1 MVAGFGAPPG
11 AKLWGPRPSPRTTK
25 VQIVPAPVGGLNL
38 VTPLAATEPAY
49 CLVAT
54 NMVATGQGMRVRS
67 GHSVYAEDVD
77 AAGIRT
83 VIPFEGA
90 AESALFAVSPN
101 GIYDVSAGGAGPWVA
116 DVSFPSSAEP
126 AGWGT
131 WTNFTADS
139 GLHYAFYADEQ
150 NGLYRRLEGGAFAAV
165 TDITGVAETSLVFVT
180 QHMER
185 VWMVEGGTALAWYL
199 DAGSIAGPATSFN
212 FGSKFAHGGTLVGLY
227 SWTVDGGEG
236 VDDHLVAIGSG
247 GDVIIYKGTDPT
259 SAATWSLVGQ
269 YYVGRLPA
277 GRRIAQNEGGDLYI
291 LCQYGV
297 IPLTR
302 LLQGTLVQDAQAQ
315 LSRNISPLIAEAMS
329 LTISSRGWE
338 MRNVPSENAFLVA
351 RPAISGFENL
361 QFALSSHTNGWTTF
375 ESLPYQTGDVW
386 DGSFYIG
393 GADGSVY
400 LLDGNTDVGEAIPFG
415 LLSSFQEYGETG
427 LYHRIQ
433 FMRPVFRS
441 TGSPAY
447 TAEARYDYDDDPP
460 TTSGAA
466 PVISGSLWDVALW
479 DTAVWTSSGS
489 TVQSVV
495 GGTGIGRAMA
505 VALAGTSDSETLFI
519 RTDIMFDSAGPL

>member
-25 VQIVPAPVGGLNL
+25 VQVVPAPVGGLNL
-38 VTPLAATEPAY
+38 VSPLVATEPGY

-54 NMVATGQGMRVRS
+54 NLVATGTGMRVRS
-67 GHSVYAEDVD
+67 GHTTYATDVD
-77 AAGIRT
+77 VDGIRT
-83 VIPFEGA
+83 IIPFQGA

-101 GIYDVSAGGAGPWVA
+101 GIYDVSGGGAGPWA
-116 DVSFPSSAEP
+116 AEVSFPSAADP

-131 WTNFTADS
+131 WTNFAADS

-150 NGLYRRLEGGAFAAV
+150 NGLYRRLEGGTWGAV
-165 TDITGVAETSLVFVT
+165 TDITGVSEATLTFVT

-185 VWMVEGGTALAWYL
+185 VWFAQAGTAVAWYL
-199 DAGSIAGPATSFN
+199 AAGSIAGAATAFN

-247 GDVIIYKGTDPT
+247 GDVVIYKGTDPS
-259 SAATWSLVGQ
+259 SATTWALVGQ

-315 LSRNISPLIAEAMS
+315 LSRNISPLIADAMA

-338 MRNVPSENAFLVA
+338 MRNIPSENAFVVA
-351 RPAISGFENL
+351 RPAIAGFENL

-375 ESLPYQTGDVW
+375 ENLPYQTGEVW

-393 GADGSVY
+393 GSDGTVY
-400 LLDGNTDVGEAIPFG
+400 LFSGNTDLDEAIPFG

-427 LYHRIQ
+427 LYHRVQ

-441 TGSPAY
+441 TGAPSY

-460 TTSGAA
+460 TSPTAT
-466 PVISGSLWDVALW
+466 PVVTGSLWDVALW

-489 TVQSVV
+489 VIQSVI

-505 VALAGTSDSETLFI
+505 IALAGTSDSETLFI
-519 RTDIMFDSAGPL
+519 RTDIMFDTAGPL

>member
-1 MVAGFGAPPG
+1 MVAGFGTPLGTRAWPG
-11 AKLWGPRPSPRTTK
+11 VPLQRTTK
-25 VQIVPAPVGGLNL
+25 VQVVPAPVGGLNL
-38 VTPLAATEPAY
+38 VTPLVATEPSY

-54 NMVATGQGMRVRS
+54 NLVATGQGMRVRS
-67 GHSVYAEDVD
+67 GHTAYASDVD
-77 AAGIRT
+77 LDGIRT

-101 GIYDVSAGGAGPWVA
+101 GIYDVSSGGAGPWVA
-116 DVSFPSSAEP
+116 EVSFPSASEP

-150 NGLYRRLEGGAFAAV
+150 NGLYRRLEGGSFAAV
-165 TDITGVAETSLVFVT
+165 TDITGVSELALTFVT
-180 QHMER
+180 QHMSR
-185 VWMVEGGTALAWYL
+185 VWFVEDGTALAWYL
-199 DAGSIAGPATSFN
+199 VAGNIAGPATSFN
-212 FGSKFAHGGTLVGLY
+212 FGSKFNHGGTLKGLY

-236 VDDHLVAIGSG
+236 IDDHLVAIGSG
-247 GDVIIYKGTDPT
+247 GDVLVYKGTDPT
-259 SAATWSLVGQ
+259 SAATWQLVGQ

-315 LSRNISPLIAEAMS
+315 LSRNISPLIAEAMA

-351 RPAISGFENL
+351 RPAIGGFENL
-361 QFALSSHTNGWTTF
+361 QFSLSSHTNGWTTF
-375 ESLPYQTGDVW
+375 EGLPYQTADVW
-386 DGSFYIG
+386 DGDFYIG
-393 GADGSVY
+393 GADGTVY
-400 LLDGNTDVGEAIPFG
+400 LFAGNVDIDEAIPFG

-427 LYHRIQ
+427 LYHRVQ

-447 TAEARYDYDDDPP
+447 TAEARYDYNTDPP
-460 TTSGAA
+460 TSVSAA
-466 PVISGSLWDVALW
+466 PVLTGSLWDVALW
-479 DTAVWTSSGS
+479 DSAIWAASGAV
-489 TVQSVV
+489 VQSVI
-495 GGTGIGRAMA
+495 GATGIGRAMA
-505 VALAGTSDSETLFI
+505 MALAGTSDSETLFI